1 MKRQTLTR
9 AEKTEIIRL
18 LEADLPLPR
27 KYRESLFADPPKP
40 VISPG
45 IMKSVER
52 RGLADG
58 WANTLIHADNL
69 DVLAS
74 LAGGSLR
81 DMVHDAGGM
90 KLVYI
95 DPPFEAGL
103 DFRMDMPVGDNGEFL
118 RQTAFEDKWNPGAF
132 DEFIYPRL
140 ELIHNILADDGCLY
154 AHCDWRLAPRMR
166 IMLDRVFGNFVN
178 EIIWHYTGGGRS
190 RKYFARKH
198 DHILVYSKSRQFRF
212 NADAIRIP
220 YKKGSGYARSGIT
233 AKSGKKYMPNQA
245 GTVPDD
251 VWDIPIINPMSSERT
266 GYPTQKPES
275 LLWRIISASSM
286 EGDLVADF
294 FCGSG
299 TTIAVAEKLRRKWLA
314 VDCGPLAIHTCRKR
328 LLELQNYSPA
338 SPFQICV
345 ANEFQQDAPG
355 GGIKAVLHYEAGGV
369 RVELA
374 GFSPKAGE
382 HPRIDLVDYW
392 AVDPEYESHQE
403 TFHIGWHS
411 FRTKNS
417 RPLVLSSPVFCLAP
431 GTRAIAVMIVDIRG
445 QEYLEIFIV
454 SV

>member
-27 KYRESLFADPPKP
+27 KYRERLFADPPKP

-58 WANTLIHADNL
+58 WANTLIRADNL

-294 FCGSG
+294 FAAQAQQSPLRKNCGANGLPLIAAPSPSIHAANACSSCKIILQHPLSRFAWQMNFSKMRLAAASRLSF
-299 TTIAVAEKLRRKWLA
+299 TTR
-314 VDCGPLAIHTCRKR
+314 
-328 LLELQNYSPA
+328 
-338 SPFQICV
+338 
-345 ANEFQQDAPG
+345 
-355 GGIKAVLHYEAGGV
+355 
-369 RVELA
+369 LA
-374 GFSPKAGE
+374 GFALNLPAFPRKPANIPGLILWIIGRLTRNTNPIRRPSTLAGTVSGQKTAGPSCFPARFFAW
-382 HPRIDLVDYW
+382 PR
-392 AVDPEYESHQE
+392 AHA
-403 TFHIGWHS
+403 
-411 FRTKNS
+411 
-417 RPLVLSSPVFCLAP
+417 PLP
-431 GTRAIAVMIVDIRG
+431 
-445 QEYLEIFIV
+445 
-454 SV
+454 